1 MNPCSDS
8 SPVAA
13 RQWGSAVLA
22 PALREKL
29 DLLATHL
36 ESRAP
41 LLIAFSGGVDSAFLL
56 AVASRAVPDAVR
68 AVLGVSASLSAESHE
83 IARRV
88 AQSLG
93 VLLEEVPTGEVEL
106 PRYQANGP
114 DRCFHCKDTLYA
126 TMTAL
131 CDAAVD
137 ATLMDGTNLDDVA
150 DVRPGRR
157 AAALHRVES
166 PLLELGWSKAE
177 IREASHALGLETWDR
192 PASPCLSSRVPHGT
206 RVTPDVLRRIEAAEA
221 GLRALGF
228 AELRVRHHDTI
239 ARLELPAGDMDLLL
253 ARRAEVVEA
262 VLRAGYLHVTLDLGG
277 YRVGGADG
285 ATRRVIPTSAIRAV
299 PGASSE
305 SGGAAPGA
313 AAAGGNHGEG

>member
-1 MNPCSDS
+1 MTPCSDS

-13 RQWGSAVLA
+13 RHWGSAILA

-41 LLIAFSGGVDSAFLL
+41 LVIAFSGGVDSAFLL

-93 VLLEEVPTGEVEL
+93 VRLEEVPTGEVEL
-106 PRYQANGP
+106 PQYQANGP

-131 CDAAVD
+131 CDAAVG
-137 ATLMDGTNLDDVA
+137 ATLMDGTNLDDVT

-206 RVTPDVLRRIEAAEA
+206 RVTPEVLRRIEAAEA
-221 GLRALGF
+221 GLRTLGF

-239 ARLELPAGDMDLLL
+239 ARLELPAGEMDHLL
-253 ARRAEVVEA
+253 AQRAEVVEA
-262 VLRAGYLHVTLDLGG
+262 VLRAGYLHVTLDLAG

-285 ATRRVIPTSAIRAV
+285 ATRRVIPISAIRAL
-299 PGASSE
+299 PGASNE